1 MPRLKPKLFLRIQ
14 LEKSR
19 EFRLRCCWG
28 EKQNIFK
35 DRDRI
40 MKMEEMITIPKK
52 EYERLKLQ
60 ANVDVELLE
69 QLIGSFKDIKEGRIK
84 RVK

>member
-1 MPRLKPKLFLRIQ
+1 MKN
-14 LEKSR
+14 E
-19 EFRLRCCWG
+19 
-28 EKQNIFK
+28 NIFK
-35 DRDRI
+35 DRGRT